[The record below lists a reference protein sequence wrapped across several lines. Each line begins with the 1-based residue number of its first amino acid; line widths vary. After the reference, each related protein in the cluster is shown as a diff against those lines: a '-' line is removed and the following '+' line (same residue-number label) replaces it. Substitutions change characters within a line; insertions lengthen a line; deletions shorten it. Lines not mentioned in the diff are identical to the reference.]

1 MAHLTVKQILEATAS
16 LVEKYPGGIRFGA
29 IFEWFRKNHPEIP
42 EGTLAA
48 QISAVVKSHP
58 DRVTKV
64 GRGLY
69 APISTTKNG
78 AVASVPPVVPV
89 AVREEAFYASFAEYL
104 QDDLDE
110 VVRAV
115 PLGGATMKT
124 KWGTPDV
131 VGVYRPTTKDLIKFN
146 QEIVSAEVKVDPR
159 EPITAFGQA
168 VSYRLFSTKCYVVM
182 PSGMSEADKSRLEA
196 LSMLFGIGLVLFEP
210 NPKAPD
216 YSIRVRAQR
225 FIPDMFYVN
234 EFADRLREIDS
245 EAFEQLFG

>member
-1 MAHLTVKQILEATAS
+1 MAHLNLKQILEATAT
-16 LVEKYPGGIRFGA
+16 LVEKNPGGIRFGE
-29 IFEWFRKNHPEIP
+29 IQEWFRTNHPETP
-42 EGTLAA
+42 SGTVTA
-48 QISAVVKSHP
+48 QISSVPKSYP

-69 APISTTKNG
+69 APVATKQG
-78 AVASVPPVVPV
+78 RAVVVPPVIPT
-89 AVREEAFYASFAEYL
+89 AVREEEFYASFAEYL

-115 PLGGATMKT
+115 PLGGAAMRA

-159 EPITAFGQA
+159 EPVTAFGQA

-210 NPKAPD
+210 NPKAPN

-234 EFADRLREIDS
+234 EFADRMREIDS
-245 EAFEQLFG
+245 DAFERLFG